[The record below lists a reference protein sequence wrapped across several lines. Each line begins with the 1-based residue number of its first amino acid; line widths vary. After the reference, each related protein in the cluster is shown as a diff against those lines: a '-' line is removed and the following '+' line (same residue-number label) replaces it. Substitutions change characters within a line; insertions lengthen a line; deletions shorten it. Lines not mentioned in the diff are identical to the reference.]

1 VTDTLRFPPLPARIA
16 GTAHVAPGRAVST
29 AELARRLDPPVD
41 PDELVRRTG
50 IVSRHFAELGPRA
63 GTELGV
69 RVLRLALEDAGL
81 RADALERL
89 IYVTSNGGDDVT
101 PANATRV
108 AAALRLADTCDCFDL
123 VNACVGFLTAFDV
136 AARSI
141 ATGSGPVGI
150 VVVELCQRVIGP
162 EDPRPFVIFGDAAA
176 AVVLDRGADGDV
188 MLASWLRNDGIAG
201 GDVHLHHPF
210 ATGKI
215 ENVYFTTSGS
225 RMGTDAVGYMRRAAD
240 AALGRAG
247 LRLQDIE
254 WVLPHQPNGRLLER
268 IIEGLSLDPARVVR
282 VVHDVGSVSSASIPI
297 SLHRLRE
304 SGRVRP
310 GDRILML
317 SVGTGLAYGA
327 VLIQVGGANRSQR

>member
-1 VTDTLRFPPLPARIA
+1 
-16 GTAHVAPGRAVST
+16 
-29 AELARRLDPPVD
+29 
-41 PDELVRRTG
+41 
-50 IVSRHFAELGPRA
+50 
-63 GTELGV
+63 
-69 RVLRLALEDAGL
+69 
-81 RADALERL
+81 
-89 IYVTSNGGDDVT
+89 
-101 PANATRV
+101 
-108 AAALRLADTCDCFDL
+108 
-123 VNACVGFLTAFDV
+123 
-136 AARSI
+136 
-141 ATGSGPVGI
+141 
-150 VVVELCQRVIGP
+150 VIGP